1 MHQYLRAIGFSDKMT
16 RKELDKMLK
25 KMVLENDRNDVVEQ
39 SDESAFVEISKKFGS
54 NIGITLC
61 GEVDQDGFHRDYY
74 FPYLE
79 GETVSTKE
87 GVMIEQSGNGNTY
100 SGACEDPRVGVT
112 LIFYLQN
119 VVALKKIK
127 MQEDLKKKEQDTIL
141 TALSLEGKILL
152 PVYQNAMQMAYE
164 RESSS
169 KRKEL
174 LADARKGNE
183 EAIES
188 LTLEDMDTYSM
199 ISRRIQKED
208 VFSIVETFFMPY
220 GMECDKYQILGRI
233 LECREIENEY
243 TKEKLYQ
250 MKLECNDIVL
260 ELCINR
266 EDLLGEPEVGR
277 RFKGIVWLQG
287 KVQFS

>member
-1 MHQYLRAIGFSDKMT
+1 MT

-25 KMVLENDRNDVVEQ
+25 EMVLENDRNDVVEQ
-39 SDESAFVEISKKFGS
+39 SDESAFVEISKKFGP

-61 GEVDQDGFHRDYY
+61 GEVDQDGFHQDYY

-119 VVALKKIK
+119 VAALKRIK
-127 MQEDLKKKEQDTIL
+127 MKEDFKKKEQDTIL

-164 RESSS
+164 RESAS

-199 ISRRIQKED
+199 ISKRIQKED

-233 LECREIENEY
+233 LEWQEIENEY
-243 TKEKLYQ
+243 TKEKLCQ

-260 ELCINR
+260 ELCMNSK
-266 EDLLGEPEVGR
+266 DLLGEPEIGR

-287 KVQFS
+287 KVQF

>member
-1 MHQYLRAIGFSDKMT
+1 M
-16 RKELDKMLK
+16 
-25 KMVLENDRNDVVEQ
+25 
-39 SDESAFVEISKKFGS
+39 
-54 NIGITLC
+54 
-61 GEVDQDGFHRDYY
+61 
-74 FPYLE
+74 E
-79 GETVSTKE
+79 GEAVSTKE
-87 GVMIEQSGNGNTY
+87 GLIIEQSGDGNTY

-119 VVALKKIK
+119 AAALKRIK
-127 MQEDLKKKEQDTIL
+127 MQGDFRKKEQDTIL

-152 PVYQNAMQMAYE
+152 PVYQNSMQMAYE
-164 RESSS
+164 RVSAS
-169 KRKEL
+169 KRKDL

-199 ISRRIQKED
+199 ISKRIQNED

-233 LECREIENEY
+233 MECQEIENEY

-250 MKLECNDIVL
+250 MTVECNDIVL
-260 ELCINR
+260 KICINIK
-266 EDLLGEPEVGR
+266 DLFGEPEIGR

-287 KVQFS
+287 RVQF

>member
-25 KMVLENDRNDVVEQ
+25 EMVLENDRNDVVEQ
-39 SDESAFVEISKKFGS
+39 SEESAFVEISKKFGP

-61 GEVDQDGFHRDYY
+61 GEVDQDGFHQDYY

-119 VVALKKIK
+119 VAALKRIK
-127 MQEDLKKKEQDTIL
+127 MKEDFKKKEQDTIL

-164 RESSS
+164 RESAS

-199 ISRRIQKED
+199 ISKRIQKED

-233 LECREIENEY
+233 LEWQEIENEY

-260 ELCINR
+260 ELCMNSK
-266 EDLLGEPEVGR
+266 DLLGEPEIGR

-287 KVQFS
+287 KVQF

>member
-16 RKELDKMLK
+16 RKELDTMLK
-25 KMVLENDRNDVVEQ
+25 KMILENDRNDVVKQE
-39 SDESAFVEISKKFGS
+39 DGSAFVEISKKFGP
-54 NIGITLC
+54 NIGIILC
-61 GEVDQDGFHRDYY
+61 GEVDKDGFHQDYY

-87 GVMIEQSGNGNTY
+87 SLIIEQSGDGNTY

-119 VVALKKIK
+119 AAALKRIT
-127 MQEDLKKKEQDTIL
+127 MQEEFRKKEQDTIL

-152 PVYQNAMQMAYE
+152 PVYQNSMQMAYE
-164 RESSS
+164 RESAS
-169 KRKEL
+169 KRKDL

-199 ISRRIQKED
+199 ISKRIQNED

-233 LECREIENEY
+233 LECQEIENEY

-250 MKLECNDIVL
+250 MTVECNDIILKV
-260 ELCINR
+260 CMNSK
-266 EDLLGEPEVGR
+266 DLLGEPETGR

-287 KVQFS
+287 RVQF

>member
-1 MHQYLRAIGFSDKMT
+1 VHQYLRAIGFSDKMT

-119 VVALKKIK
+119 VAALKKIK

>member
-16 RKELDKMLK
+16 RKELDIMLK
-25 KMVLENDRNDVVEQ
+25 KMILENDRNDVVKQEDG
-39 SDESAFVEISKKFGS
+39 STFVEISKKFGP

-61 GEVDQDGFHRDYY
+61 GEVDKDGFHQDYY

-79 GETVSTKE
+79 GEAVSTKE
-87 GVMIEQSGNGNTY
+87 GLIIEQSGDGNTY
-100 SGACEDPRVGVT
+100 SGACEDPRVGFT

-119 VVALKKIK
+119 AAALKRIK
-127 MQEDLKKKEQDTIL
+127 MQGDFRKKEQDTIL

-152 PVYQNAMQMAYE
+152 PVYQNSMQMAYE
-164 RESSS
+164 RESAS
-169 KRKEL
+169 KRKDL

-199 ISRRIQKED
+199 ISKRIQNED

-233 LECREIENEY
+233 MECQEIENEY

-250 MKLECNDIVL
+250 MTVECNDIVL
-260 ELCINR
+260 KICINSK
-266 EDLLGEPEVGR
+266 DLFGEPEIGR

-287 KVQFS
+287 RVQF

>member
-16 RKELDKMLK
+16 RTELDKMLK
-25 KMVLENDRNDVVEQ
+25 KMVLENDRNDVVKQ
-39 SDESAFVEISKKFGS
+39 SEESAFVEISKKFGP

-61 GEVDQDGFHRDYY
+61 GEVDQEGFHQDYY

-119 VVALKKIK
+119 VAALKKIT
-127 MQEDLKKKEQDTIL
+127 MQEDFKKKEQDIVL

-164 RESSS
+164 RESTS

-199 ISRRIQKED
+199 ISKRIQKED

-220 GMECDKYQILGRI
+220 GMECDKYQILGHI
-233 LECREIENEY
+233 LECQEIENEY

-250 MKLECNDIVL
+250 MKLECNDITV
-260 ELCINR
+260 EICINSK
-266 EDLLGEPEVGR
+266 DLLGEPEVGR

-287 KVQFS
+287 KVQF

>member
-25 KMVLENDRNDVVEQ
+25 EMVLENDRNDVVEQ
-39 SDESAFVEISKKFGS
+39 SDESAFVEISKKFGP

-61 GEVDQDGFHRDYY
+61 GEVDQDGFHQDYY

-119 VVALKKIK
+119 VAALKRIK
-127 MQEDLKKKEQDTIL
+127 MKEDFKKKEQDTIL

-164 RESSS
+164 RESAS

-199 ISRRIQKED
+199 ISKRIQKED

-233 LECREIENEY
+233 LEWQEIENEY

-260 ELCINR
+260 ELCMNSK
-266 EDLLGEPEVGR
+266 DLLGEPEIGR

-287 KVQFS
+287 KVQF

>member
-16 RKELDKMLK
+16 RKELDIMLK
-25 KMVLENDRNDVVEQ
+25 KMILENDRNDVVKQEDG
-39 SDESAFVEISKKFGS
+39 STFVEISKNFGP
-54 NIGITLC
+54 NIGITLR
-61 GEVDQDGFHRDYY
+61 GQVDKDGSHQDYY

-79 GETVSTKE
+79 GEAVSTKE
-87 GVMIEQSGNGNTY
+87 GLIIEQSGDGNTY

-119 VVALKKIK
+119 AAALKRIK
-127 MQEDLKKKEQDTIL
+127 MQGDFRKKEQDTIL

-152 PVYQNAMQMAYE
+152 PVYQNSMQMAYE
-164 RESSS
+164 RESAS
-169 KRKEL
+169 KRKDL

-199 ISRRIQKED
+199 ISKRIQNED

-233 LECREIENEY
+233 MECQEIENEY

-250 MKLECNDIVL
+250 MTVECNDIVL
-260 ELCINR
+260 KICINSK
-266 EDLLGEPEVGR
+266 DLFGEPEIGR

-287 KVQFS
+287 RVQF

>member
-119 VVALKKIK
+119 VAALKKIK

>member
-1 MHQYLRAIGFSDKMT
+1 MHQYLRAIGFSNKMT

-119 VVALKKIK
+119 VAALKKIK

>member
-25 KMVLENDRNDVVEQ
+25 EMVLENDRNDVVEQ
-39 SDESAFVEISKKFGS
+39 SDESAFVEISKKFGP

-61 GEVDQDGFHRDYY
+61 GEVDQDGFHQDYY

-119 VVALKKIK
+119 VAALKRIK
-127 MQEDLKKKEQDTIL
+127 MKEDFKKKEQDTIL

-164 RESSS
+164 RESAS

-199 ISRRIQKED
+199 ISKRIQKED

-233 LECREIENEY
+233 LEWQEIENEY

-260 ELCINR
+260 ELCMNSK
-266 EDLLGEPEVGR
+266 DLLGEPEIGR

>member
-1 MHQYLRAIGFSDKMT
+1 MT

-25 KMVLENDRNDVVEQ
+25 EMVLENDRNDVVEQ
-39 SDESAFVEISKKFGS
+39 SDESAFVEISKKFGP

-61 GEVDQDGFHRDYY
+61 GEVDQDGFHQDYY

-119 VVALKKIK
+119 VAALKRIK
-127 MQEDLKKKEQDTIL
+127 MKEDFKKKEQDTIL

-164 RESSS
+164 RESAS

-199 ISRRIQKED
+199 ISKRIQKED

-233 LECREIENEY
+233 LEWQEIENEY

-260 ELCINR
+260 ELCMNSK
-266 EDLLGEPEVGR
+266 DLLGEPEIGR

-287 KVQFS
+287 KVQF

>member
-25 KMVLENDRNDVVEQ
+25 EMVLENDRNDVVEQ
-39 SDESAFVEISKKFGS
+39 SDESAFVEISKKFGP

-61 GEVDQDGFHRDYY
+61 GEADQDGFHQDYY

-119 VVALKKIK
+119 VAALKRIK
-127 MQEDLKKKEQDTIL
+127 MQEDFKKKEQDTIL

-164 RESSS
+164 RESAS

-199 ISRRIQKED
+199 ISKRIQKED

-233 LECREIENEY
+233 LEWQEIENEY

-260 ELCINR
+260 ELCMNSK
-266 EDLLGEPEVGR
+266 DLLGEPEIGR

-287 KVQFS
+287 KVQF

>member
-25 KMVLENDRNDVVEQ
+25 EMVLENDRNDVVEQ
-39 SDESAFVEISKKFGS
+39 SDESAFVEISKKFGP

-61 GEVDQDGFHRDYY
+61 GEVDQDGFHQDYY

-119 VVALKKIK
+119 VAALKRIK
-127 MQEDLKKKEQDTIL
+127 MQEDFKKKEQDTIL

-164 RESSS
+164 RESAS

-199 ISRRIQKED
+199 ISKRIQKED

-233 LECREIENEY
+233 LEWQEIENEY

-260 ELCINR
+260 ELCMNSK
-266 EDLLGEPEVGR
+266 DLLGEPEIGR

-287 KVQFS
+287 KVQF